1 MGTNGGVFPDARVL
15 IVDDEPNIASLMMA
29 TLSGADIA
37 ASCAISGRD
46 ALRVLEKS
54 HFDAIVLDITLPD
67 MTGFEL
73 LQEFRGRGFTQ
84 PVLFVTARDATTD
97 RVDGLSLGAEDYI
110 VKPFDVD
117 EFVAR
122 VQVCLRRLTK
132 FAPQQNIRVGNVNID
147 LNTRTVTRSG
157 VNIML
162 TPTEFSILACLA
174 RNKGKAVSRQEI
186 LNEVWFEGFKGQ
198 SALLDPYVSHLRK
211 KMDDETPHLI
221 HTVRGLG
228 YMIRPEK

>member
-1 MGTNGGVFPDARVL
+1 MGTNGDVFRHARVL
-15 IVDDEPNIASLMMA
+15 VVDDEPNLAALMMA

-37 ASCAISGRD
+37 ASWAISGLD
-46 ALRVLEKS
+46 ALRLLEKS
-54 HFDAIVLDITLPD
+54 HFDAIVLDINLPD

-73 LQEFRGRGFTQ
+73 LQELRGRGFTQ
-84 PVLFVTARDATTD
+84 PVLFVTARDATSD
-97 RVDGLSLGAEDYI
+97 RVDGLTLGAEDYI
-110 VKPFDVD
+110 VKPFEVD

-122 VQVCLRRLTK
+122 VQVCLRRLPK
-132 FAPQQNIRVGNVNID
+132 FAPRQNIRIGDVTID
-147 LNTRTVTRSG
+147 LNARTVTRGG
-157 VNIML
+157 VSVML

-198 SALLDPYVSHLRK
+198 STLLDPYVSHLRK
-211 KMDDETPHLI
+211 KIDEEIPHFI

-228 YMIRPEK
+228 YMIRLEE